1 MVMMM
6 GDARDVDDH
15 NNGADC
21 DAEDEDEDAD
31 DHDYGDS
38 DDDMMSISHLE
49 LQLVWRHG
57 AWRISRC
64 AVQSHGCLRV

>member
-21 DAEDEDEDAD
+21 DADAEDED

-38 DDDMMSISHLE
+38 DDDMVSISHLE